1 MASKKNQEPDET
13 VTLTHATRGTR
24 IRVAASDLDKY
35 RRQGY
40 QSAGAPASAAPV
52 GDPDESWTL
61 AQLNTYANQNNVD
74 LGGATRKADVL
85 DALLESQLDNEE

>member
-1 MASKKNQEPDET
+1 MAKKQKAAPVER
-13 VTLTHATRGTR
+13 VTLVHSTKGTR
-24 IRVAASDLDKY
+24 ITVAASLAP
-35 RRQGY
+35 RMLGF
-40 QSAGAPASAAPV
+40 APADKTPAQPV

-61 AQLNTYANQNNVD
+61 AQLNAYANQNNVD